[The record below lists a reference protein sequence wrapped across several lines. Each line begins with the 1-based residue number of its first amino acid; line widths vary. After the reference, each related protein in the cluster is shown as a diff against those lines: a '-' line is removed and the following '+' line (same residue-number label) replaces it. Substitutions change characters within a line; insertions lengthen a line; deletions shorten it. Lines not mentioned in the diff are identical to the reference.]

1 MNAGI
6 SASGCVHCG
15 KILLLAAS
23 LDTSA
28 AAAGEPER
36 GWVGANR
43 GRLEIM
49 MKVTQRQS
57 KCVTGDRHYVTPNG
71 SKLNLHQL
79 KVLRED
85 NQFNAA
91 SIAAV

>member
-1 MNAGI
+1 
-6 SASGCVHCG
+6 
-15 KILLLAAS
+15 
-23 LDTSA
+23 
-28 AAAGEPER
+28 
-36 GWVGANR
+36 
-43 GRLEIM
+43 M